1 MRHQKILNS
10 ILLKP
15 AGPDCNMNC
24 QYCFYLKKSSLFK
37 QKIPRMSEKI
47 LHESIRQ
54 VMDGGNQVVNFSWQ
68 GGEPTLL
75 GIPFFELAVSYQ
87 QQYRRQGQIVIN
99 GLQTNGLLIDHEWAK
114 FLSDAKFLVGLSI
127 DGPQHIHDRYRK
139 LKGGGPSWEK
149 VCRAGDILMENNV
162 DVNVLSVVNDHSVQF
177 PEEIYDFHK
186 SNNLIH
192 MQFIP
197 CLEFET
203 QDRNHA
209 APFSV
214 KSGDYGKFL
223 CRLFDH
229 WLADFKNGRPTTFIG
244 LFDSVL
250 HTYIGELP
258 PECTLLEQCGLYV
271 VVEHN
276 GNVYSCD
283 FFVNE
288 DNYLGNIRDD
298 FLQDLLNSEKQA
310 IFGEAKGKLPAECL
324 TCPWLSHCFGGC
336 PKDRIAIP
344 TGHTAPYFC
353 KSFKMF
359 FEHSDSTLKTMADR
373 WIKANNQSE

>member
-15 AGPDCNMNC
+15 AGPECNMNC
-24 QYCFYLKKSSLFK
+24 TYCFYLKKGSLFT
-37 QKIPRMSEKI
+37 QKRPRMSEKI

-54 VMDGGNQVVNFSWQ
+54 VMEGGNQVVNFTWQ

-75 GIPFFELAVSYQ
+75 GIPFYKQALSYQ
-87 QQYRRQGQIVIN
+87 QRYGKPGQIVMN
-99 GLQTNGLLIDHEWAK
+99 GLQTNGLLIDQKWGG

-127 DGPQHIHDRYRK
+127 DGPRHIHDRYRR
-139 LKGGGPSWEK
+139 LEGGQSGWDK
-149 VCRAGDILMENNV
+149 VCKAGDILMENNV
-162 DVNVLSVVNDHSVQF
+162 DVNVLSVVTDYSAQY
-177 PEEIYDFHK
+177 PEEIYDFLK

-197 CLEFET
+197 SLEFET
-203 QDRNHA
+203 EERDHA
-209 APFSV
+209 ASYSV

-229 WLADFKNGRPTTFIG
+229 WLADFENGLPTTFIG
-244 LFDSVL
+244 FFDSVL
-250 HTYIGELP
+250 HTYIGELS

-283 FFVNE
+283 FFVNGE
-288 DNYLGNIRDD
+288 NYLGNIKDD
-298 FLQDLLNSEKQA
+298 LLHDLLNSEKHSL
-310 IFGEAKGKLPAECL
+310 FGEAKTRLPDECS
-324 TCPWLSHCFGGC
+324 TCPWLLHCRGGC
-336 PKDRIAIP
+336 PKDRIGKPAD
-344 TGHTAPYFC
+344 HMVPYFC
-353 KSFKMF
+353 ESFKMF
-359 FEHSDSTLKTMADR
+359 FDHADLALKKIADR
-373 WIKANNQSE
+373 WTRESNQPV